1 MASIVVSGII
11 FARRPATAA
20 LLVIV
25 MTCWIPGKGGPEGP
39 VK

>member
-1 MASIVVSGII
+1 MASIIISGII

-20 LLVIV
+20 LVIV
-25 MTCWIPGKGGPEGP
+25 MTGWIPGKGGPEGP